1 MSREIQEF
9 IEKLKD
15 WKNNFSIQD
24 YDYTKYNCEVADI
37 AKWQKENNVNELIN
51 FWNEKIKED
60 YFELKHPLYNKI
72 LTRAVFSCNVH
83 NFFNWVFFIDIKNK
97 NPFLLGQVNSC
108 INFILVK
115 NSIIIL
121 DEGWSNLYI
130 GAIDHARDFICGSC
144 LDLKYKGI
152 GFGFT
157 LQNTRPAHFFNH
169 ILNGFINIDN
179 TKPVYGKN
187 IFFKPKFLLYTEQKD
202 LVYFYPTTKMN
213 TNLVPMFNY
222 VYQES
227 IRDFITLIDKDIF
240 KEKYDLTIWLGLPGE
255 RRNWVEQI
263 EGVANILKHCNKY
276 FKKIKV
282 YIDGMT
288 GYDGQIQDFPE
299 NKMLFNKIVNTT
311 RELFLQ
317 EYNKNII
324 FTFEELQKL
333 VDISTENE
341 EKIVVF
347 KSLAGYDY
355 RTKICYCRDC
365 DITISDGGTTTFIP
379 FVIFKK
385 PGIIF
390 CGHLNH
396 INYAN
401 CILNDKRLQKV
412 TNKNMFLQVDRKT
425 YFNFSFHLSYEYIY
439 NLAAEVLEELSVAGK
454 LKVKNLKMHRLDVP
468 SVELIAKQYEL
479 EQKLNIKFSI
489 ENVALFSELEKK
501 IDTLALNNTAI
512 INNANNTTLLIQNKD
527 QYIHNLEQNI
537 QNLNHQILFKTAKA
551 RIQNHLS
558 YKLGQALIINSKSI
572 LGYIRI
578 PYVLS
583 YIKDKHRQ
591 EQKAY
596 EEKIKE
602 NPNLAL
608 PPLEIYPDFQE
619 ALKEKECFTYKLGEA
634 LIKANKE
641 WYKGG
646 YVKFYLKDVP
656 RLKMEF
662 GKK

>member
-1 MSREIQEF
+1 
-9 IEKLKD
+9 
-15 WKNNFSIQD
+15 
-24 YDYTKYNCEVADI
+24 
-37 AKWQKENNVNELIN
+37 
-51 FWNEKIKED
+51 
-60 YFELKHPLYNKI
+60 
-72 LTRAVFSCNVH
+72 FSCNIH

-341 EKIVVF
+341 EKIIV
-347 KSLAGYDY
+347 
-355 RTKICYCRDC
+355 
-365 DITISDGGTTTFIP
+365 
-379 FVIFKK
+379 
-385 PGIIF
+385 
-390 CGHLNH
+390 
-396 INYAN
+396 
-401 CILNDKRLQKV
+401 
-412 TNKNMFLQVDRKT
+412 
-425 YFNFSFHLSYEYIY
+425 
-439 NLAAEVLEELSVAGK
+439 
-454 LKVKNLKMHRLDVP
+454 
-468 SVELIAKQYEL
+468 
-479 EQKLNIKFSI
+479 
-489 ENVALFSELEKK
+489 
-501 IDTLALNNTAI
+501 
-512 INNANNTTLLIQNKD
+512 
-527 QYIHNLEQNI
+527 
-537 QNLNHQILFKTAKA
+537 
-551 RIQNHLS
+551 
-558 YKLGQALIINSKSI
+558 
-572 LGYIRI
+572 
-578 PYVLS
+578 
-583 YIKDKHRQ
+583 
-591 EQKAY
+591 
-596 EEKIKE
+596 
-602 NPNLAL
+602 
-608 PPLEIYPDFQE
+608 
-619 ALKEKECFTYKLGEA
+619 
-634 LIKANKE
+634 
-641 WYKGG
+641 
-646 YVKFYLKDVP
+646 
-656 RLKMEF
+656 
-662 GKK
+662 